1 MAQGLEYY
9 VNGRNI
15 RGHLI
20 TLLALKVST
29 AYFIAIQIYDPQNL
43 KTTSL

>member
-1 MAQGLEYY
+1 MVQGLEYY

-20 TLLALKVST
+20 TFLTPKHST
-29 AYFIAIQIYDPQNL
+29 AYFTAFRFMTLEI
-43 KTTSL
+43 